1 MKGLITKSTGKW
13 YDVKINNKIYKTI
26 LRGKLKIDN
35 QLTNPI
41 ASGDYVELIKNKDVI
56 INNIYKRKNCII
68 RKSNRNNKGHI
79 MASNI
84 DQLLILCSI
93 KEPYTK
99 ISFIDRCLVS
109 ANYYNI
115 KPIIVFNKLDI
126 LNKNE
131 LENLNIILKNYLTI
145 GFDSF
150 IVSAKYNI
158 NVLNLL
164 QIMNKNK
171 TLMIGNSGVGK
182 STLINLLCN
191 KSKQKT
197 NPISKKTKKG
207 KQTTTFSEM
216 FEINKK

>member
-68 RKSNRNNKGHI
+68 RKSNRNDKGHI

-84 DQLLILCSI
+84 DQLLILCNI

-150 IVSAKYNI
+150 IISAKYNI
-158 NVLNLL
+158 NDWKFWSRK
-164 QIMNKNK
+164 IY
-171 TLMIGNSGVGK
+171 
-182 STLINLLCN
+182 
-191 KSKQKT
+191 
-197 NPISKKTKKG
+197 
-207 KQTTTFSEM
+207 
-216 FEINKK
+216 INKFIM

>member
-1 MKGLITKSTGKW
+1 MKGLVTKSTGKW

-93 KEPYTK
+93 G
-99 ISFIDRCLVS
+99 I
-109 ANYYNI
+109 
-115 KPIIVFNKLDI
+115 
-126 LNKNE
+126 
-131 LENLNIILKNYLTI
+131 
-145 GFDSF
+145 
-150 IVSAKYNI
+150 
-158 NVLNLL
+158 
-164 QIMNKNK
+164 
-171 TLMIGNSGVGK
+171 
-182 STLINLLCN
+182 
-191 KSKQKT
+191 
-197 NPISKKTKKG
+197 
-207 KQTTTFSEM
+207 
-216 FEINKK
+216 